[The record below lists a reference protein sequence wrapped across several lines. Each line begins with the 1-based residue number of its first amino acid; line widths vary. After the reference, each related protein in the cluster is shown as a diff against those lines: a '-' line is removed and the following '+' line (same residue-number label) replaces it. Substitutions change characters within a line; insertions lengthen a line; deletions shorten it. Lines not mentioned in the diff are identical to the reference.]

1 MKKYLKILKHSDIF
15 SENKIKKPKKFTDR
29 QTVKAIV
36 VNKKAEV
43 ALVTNPVHKQYLLP
57 GGGVESKN
65 LKKEIIREC
74 LEEINQ
80 EVEIVKKIGVT
91 KEFRDRDAKT
101 YTTTCFF
108 GYAIK
113 KTKKDMRTENEIKN
127 GLRVVWVSKKKLQD
141 IFKKQNNK
149 VKNGKVN
156 FYNIA
161 FNIARDGIFVNK
173 WLKE

>member
-29 QTVKAIV
+29 QTVKAIIL
-36 VNKKAEV
+36 NKKDEV
-43 ALVTNPVHKQYLLP
+43 ALVTNPIHKQYLLP

-80 EVEIVKKIGVT
+80 EVEIQKEIGRT

-101 YTTTCFF
+101 YTTICFF
-108 GYAIK
+108 GNAIK
-113 KTKKDMRTENEIKN
+113 KSRKDMRTKSEIEN
-127 GLRVVWVSKKKLQD
+127 GLRVVWVNKEKLKK
-141 IFKKQNNK
+141 IFRDQNKK
-149 VKNGKVN
+149 VKQGKIN
-156 FYNIA
+156 FY
-161 FNIARDGIFVNK
+161 
-173 WLKE
+173 

>member
-15 SENKIKKPKKFTDR
+15 PQGNIKKPKKYTDR
-29 QTVKAIV
+29 KTVRAIIL
-36 VNKKAEV
+36 NKKDEI
-43 ALVTNPVHKQYLLP
+43 ALVTNSIHKQFLLP

-80 EVEIVKKIGVT
+80 EVEITKIIGRT
-91 KEFRDRDAKT
+91 KEFRDRDAKM

-113 KTKKDMRTENEIKN
+113 KTKKDMRTESEIEN
-127 GLRVVWVSKKKLQD
+127 GLRVVWVNRKRLQD

-161 FNIARDGIFVNK
+161 FNIARDGIFINE
-173 WLKE
+173 WLK

>member
-15 SENKIKKPKKFTDR
+15 PDNKIKKPKKFTNR
-29 QTVKAIV
+29 QTVKAIIL
-36 VNKKAEV
+36 NKKGEV
-43 ALVTNPVHKQYLLP
+43 ALVTNPIHKQYLLP
-57 GGGVESKN
+57 GGGVEN
-65 LKKEIIREC
+65 RNFKKEIIREC

-80 EVEIVKKIGVT
+80 EVKIVNAVGTT

-101 YTTTCFF
+101 YTTTCFL
-108 GYAIK
+108 GYVIK
-113 KTKKDMRTENEIKN
+113 KTKKDMRTESEIKN

-149 VKNGKVN
+149 VKSGKVN

-161 FNIARDGIFVNK
+161 FNIVRDQFFISE
-173 WLKE
+173 WLK